1 MLSLDRAMSDALLLS
16 SCPGG
21 SVAPHVHPETVQ
33 IHWLQCMQSPLTLG
47 PVPALSPAGISMAP
61 NPKEKQGDRAQG
73 SPGELGRGAEG
84 CCWQLVS
91 STDIHQG
98 F

>member
-1 MLSLDRAMSDALLLS
+1 
-16 SCPGG
+16 
-21 SVAPHVHPETVQ
+21 
-33 IHWLQCMQSPLTLG
+33 MQSPLTLG
-47 PVPALSPAGISMAP
+47 PVPALSPAEISMAP
-61 NPKEKQGDRAQG
+61 NPQEKQGDRAQG